1 MMTSFLSCFAFLKHF
16 TFYYVMTDRSL
27 LPLKSSAGSVLTSVK
42 NSILLTLSRFD
53 NSSSAWVIRL
63 STLRKPRTLISLFLA
78 SSAFYCFVIGRDRYT
93 SVSEFVIQRAAPP
106 QAVSS
111 SVLAGGVLSPSV
123 LSSLV
128 DGQYLQVYL
137 ASPEVKNRL
146 YVDPTLLEKKYKPSF
161 PDIFSGLPS
170 GSSSPSQLSFY
181 RNQLQVSPQPL
192 SGSVILRT
200 VGFNAEQ
207 ALTLNNSLIAQSR
220 RFVNEVN
227 QTINAD
233 QNLFAQK
240 EVEFAEKQ
248 MKKSTQELESFQ
260 EEFGQLSVIS
270 EQTAVSS
277 FITSLEARL
286 VELKVEEASLRRQY
300 QDPNAP
306 EVAYIADQ
314 ARELEKQISKERR
327 KAVDNGSRDLNS
339 LAIQESG
346 LNADVLF
353 ASEALKAARLAA
365 ENSRRASQRQQKFV
379 VMLSEPQLS
388 VAPDQNW
395 RWQAFL
401 GSIGIIV
408 VVWGVGGFILAA
420 MKKA

>member
-1 MMTSFLSCFAFLKHF
+1 
-16 TFYYVMTDRSL
+16 MTDRSL
-27 LPLKSSAGSVLTSVK
+27 LPLKSSAGASLTSVK
-42 NSILLTLSRFD
+42 NTLLQTLSRFD
-53 NSSSAWVIRL
+53 NSSSAWQIRL
-63 STLRKPRTLISLFLA
+63 STLRKPRTLISIFLA

-93 SVSEFVIQRAAPP
+93 SVSEFVIQ
-106 QAVSS
+106 QALPLEASS
-111 SVLAGGVLSPSV
+111 ASVLAGAAAAPQVLTG
-123 LSSLV
+123 LV

-137 ASPEVKNRL
+137 TSPDVKNRL
-146 YVDPTLLEKKYKPSF
+146 YAEPTVLEEAYKPSF
-161 PDIFSGLPS
+161 PDIFSGLPR
-170 GSSSPSQLSFY
+170 GSSPPSQLSFY
-181 RNQLQVSPQPL
+181 RNQVQVSPQPL

-207 ALTLNNSLIAQSR
+207 ALTLNKSLIAQSR

-227 QTINAD
+227 QVINSD
-233 QNLFAQK
+233 QNLFARK
-240 EVEFAEKQ
+240 EVELAEKQ
-248 MKKSTQELESFQ
+248 MKKATQELEVFQ
-260 EEFGQLSVIS
+260 EKFGQLSVIS
-270 EQTAVSS
+270 EQEAVGS
-277 FITSLEARL
+277 FIASLEARL

-365 ENSRRASQRQQKFV
+365 DNSRRESVRQQKFV

-401 GSIGIIV
+401 GSLGIIV

>member
-1 MMTSFLSCFAFLKHF
+1 
-16 TFYYVMTDRSL
+16 MTDRSCL
-27 LPLKSSAGSVLTSVK
+27 SLKKSAGSSLASVK
-42 NSILLTLSRFD
+42 NYILIGLSRFD
-53 NSSSAWVIRL
+53 NSSSAWQIRL
-63 STLRKPRTLISLFLA
+63 STLRKPRVFISLFLA

-93 SVSEFVIQRAAPP
+93 SVSEFVIQQALPP
-106 QAVSS
+106 QAGSA
-111 SVLAGGVLSPSV
+111 SVLGGSVAAPQVLSG
-123 LSSLV
+123 LV

-146 YVDPTLLEKKYKPSF
+146 YPDPTVLEKKYQPSF

-170 GSSSPSQLSFY
+170 GSSLPSQLSFY

-192 SGSVILRT
+192 SGSVILTT
-200 VGFNAEQ
+200 VGFNPEQ
-207 ALTLNNSLIAQSR
+207 ALTLNKSLIAQSR

-227 QTINAD
+227 QAINAD
-233 QNLFAQK
+233 QNLFAKK
-240 EVEFAEKQ
+240 EVEIAEKQ
-248 MKKSTQELESFQ
+248 IKEATQKLEVFQ
-260 EEFGQLSVIS
+260 EKFGQLSVIS
-270 EQTAVSS
+270 EQEAVGS
-277 FITSLEARL
+277 FIASLEGRL

-306 EVAYIADQ
+306 EVSYVADQ

-327 KAVDNGSRDLNS
+327 KAVDDGSRDLNS
-339 LAIQESG
+339 LAIEESG

-353 ASEALKAARLAA
+353 ASEALKAARIAA
-365 ENSRRASQRQQKFV
+365 DNSRRESQRQQKFV
-379 VMLSEPQLS
+379 VMLSEPQIS

-401 GSIGIIV
+401 GSVGIIV
-408 VVWGVGGFILAA
+408 VVWGIGGFILAA

>member
-1 MMTSFLSCFAFLKHF
+1 
-16 TFYYVMTDRSL
+16 MTDRSL
-27 LPLKSSAGSVLTSVK
+27 LPLKSSAGASLTSVK
-42 NSILLTLSRFD
+42 NTFQQTLSGFD
-53 NSSSAWVIRL
+53 NSSSAWQIRL
-63 STLRKPRTLISLFLA
+63 STLRKPRTLISIFLA

-93 SVSEFVIQRAAPP
+93 SVSEFVIQ
-106 QAVSS
+106 QALPLEASS
-111 SVLAGGVLSPSV
+111 ASVLAGAAAAPQVLTG
-123 LSSLV
+123 LV

-137 ASPEVKNRL
+137 TSPDVKNRL
-146 YVDPTLLEKKYKPSF
+146 YAEPTVLEEAYKPSF
-161 PDIFSGLPS
+161 PDIFSGLPR
-170 GSSSPSQLSFY
+170 GSSPPSQLSFY
-181 RNQLQVSPQPL
+181 RNQVQVSPQPL

-207 ALTLNNSLIAQSR
+207 ALTLNKSLIAQSR

-227 QTINAD
+227 QVINSD
-233 QNLFAQK
+233 QNLFARK
-240 EVEFAEKQ
+240 EVELAEKQ
-248 MKKSTQELESFQ
+248 MKKATQELEVFQ
-260 EEFGQLSVIS
+260 EKFGQLSVIS
-270 EQTAVSS
+270 EQEAVGS
-277 FITSLEARL
+277 FIASLEARL

-365 ENSRRASQRQQKFV
+365 DNSRRESVRQQKFV

-401 GSIGIIV
+401 GSLGIIV